1 MGRRA
6 TINTNLPVR
15 MRLRTQRS
23 GTVFYY
29 YDAGG
34 KPRKEIPLG
43 NDYTKAVAKWC
54 ELEIAHSSRAIAQP
68 TFKDVSDAYVR
79 DILPT
84 KAPRTAKDNLTELAH
99 LLEFFNDPPV
109 ALDLIE
115 PTHVSKYLKWR
126 GKTAPVRANREK
138 ALLSHIWNYARTEGI
153 TSKTNPCQ
161 GVKGFTEKG
170 RHVYTEDEVFDA
182 VYEASD
188 RAVQDA
194 MDLAYV
200 CAQRPADTLKMYET
214 DIKDGALWIQQ
225 NKTGHKLRFTIEAD
239 LEIILTRIA
248 AFKKT
253 LKVRT
258 LALICTDSGRPLS
271 YYALRSR
278 LDIARIKAANA
289 HPELASAISEFQFR
303 DLRAKGGT
311 DKTQDDGDIR
321 NAQKVLG
328 HSNQKT
334 TEIYVRNRVGDTVS
348 PLKKRSAKVI

>member
-1 MGRRA
+1 MGRKS
-6 TINTNLPVR
+6 TVNTNLPVR
-15 MRLRTQRS
+15 MRARTRPS
-23 GTVFYY
+23 GTYYY

-34 KPRKEIPLG
+34 KPRREIPLG
-43 NDYTKAVAKWC
+43 PVYNAAIAKWS
-54 ELEIAHSSRAIAQP
+54 ELEIAHSAHAIAQL
-68 TFKDVSDAYVR
+68 TFKDVSDAYIR

-115 PTHVSKYLKWR
+115 PMHVSKYLKWR

-170 RHVYTEDEVFDA
+170 RSVYTEDEVFEA
-182 VYEASD
+182 VYAASD

-225 NKTGHKLRFTIEAD
+225 GKTGHKLRFIIEAD
-239 LEIILTRIA
+239 LAVILARIT

-278 LDIARIKAANA
+278 LDAARIKAAKQ
-289 HPELASAISEFQFR
+289 HPTLAVAIAEFQFR

-321 NAQKVLG
+321 GAQKVLG

-334 TEIYVRNRVGDTVS
+334 TEIYVRNRVGDAVN
-348 PLKKRSAKVI
+348 PLKKRTVKAV